1 MGRIKKHITVD
12 EKKQAQRKWSLDYYH
27 RNKDEINKEKMEK
40 YYEEKIREF
49 QKKLSDLRKGDY
61 L

>member
-1 MGRIKKHITVD
+1 MGRIKKHITED

-27 RNKDEINKEKMEK
+27 RNKDKINKEKLEK

-49 QKKLSDLRKGDY
+49 QKKLSELRKSDPV
-61 L
+61 